1 MTIEKVREFIDQHMI
16 DTSHATSLLM
26 GVRVR
31 LQKDDGIIAPKYV
44 MKMMGRFEK
53 DAVTR
58 IYFTKENLMSDVIEN
73 WGKSDIVIQQFVV

>member
-1 MTIEKVREFIDQHMI
+1 MI

-53 DAVTR
+53 DAITR